1 MKKVTLLLVLAIAT
15 VSLNAQTD
23 WSKVDFAKKYKM
35 NTKIP
40 GGVAKTLKNDPVFLN
55 DYYVSQ
61 ASLMK
66 GKSQAGVM
74 QKQGVGSVFAE
85 ASLAGVRAEALQKLI
100 DELHAQFIE
109 ELKGIGLNITDGQ
122 SIIDEANQSGKGD
135 RKNAWIGKTDGAVIF
150 DKTSLLD
157 NAPDIKEQNIF
168 RPKDMPIYMTSA
180 KIPGNFY
187 NNAAKKGNT
196 NFISINY
203 MIRFASFEGK
213 KSMSRNS
220 LTTEAG
226 LSIQPTVLITNPK
239 AAWGSITFEKPI
251 EGDNDW
257 SKGLVETDSSDGSFW
272 GLSSKG
278 EYSINADEAKY
289 IEELKQIVLNA
300 QKAIVAQ
307 IKASLK

>member
-1 MKKVTLLLVLAIAT
+1 MKKFTLIVALAIT
-15 VSLNAQTD
+15 SMSLSAQTD

-35 NTKIP
+35 NTKIS
-40 GGVAKTLKNDPVFLN
+40 GGVAKTLKSDPIFIN
-55 DYYVSQ
+55 DYYISQ

-66 GKSQAGVM
+66 GKSQAGMM
-74 QKQGVGSVFAE
+74 QQRGVGNVVAE
-85 ASLAGVRAEALQKLI
+85 AALAGVSAEALQKLI
-100 DELHAQFIE
+100 EELHAQFVE

-122 SIIDEANQSGKGD
+122 SVIDEANESGKGD

-150 DKTSLLD
+150 DKTSVLD

-168 RPKDMPIYMTSA
+168 RPKDMPIYTTWA
-180 KIPGNFY
+180 RIPGNFY
-187 NNAAKKGNT
+187 NNAAKKGNM
-196 NFISINY
+196 NLISINY

-213 KSMSRNS
+213 KSMTRNS

-251 EGDNDW
+251 EGNNDW
-257 SKGLVETDSSDGSFW
+257 SRGLVETDSSDGSFW

-278 EYSINADEAKY
+278 EYSIHADETKY
-289 IEELKQIVLNA
+289 IEELRQIVLNA

-307 IKASLK
+307 IKAKL